1 MVRVLPHHPDEVPLQ
16 ISSAP
21 VRMKPDPM
29 GREMERTHRSRLRP
43 VKAGEPHRPPP
54 AQTPLVYTVAE
65 VAKLLK
71 VSAGTVR
78 NMIDEGQL
86 YAVRLNVRRIVIPK
100 WAVDDLVA
108 RPSAVTA
115 IRRPASNA

>member
-1 MVRVLPHHPDEVPLQ
+1 
-16 ISSAP
+16 
-21 VRMKPDPM
+21 
-29 GREMERTHRSRLRP
+29 MERPHRGRP
-43 VKAGEPHRPPP
+43 RAAVTAGDTRRPPGEPV
-54 AQTPLVYTVAE
+54 LVYTVKE
-65 VAKLLK
+65 VAARLK
-71 VSAGTVR
+71 CSEGTVR